1 MNLLPTPPAGGPSA
15 ISLSICSCR
24 IPGRPIAKSQLRFL
38 DPHAIVLHAC
48 PVVSRLVDDYFQM
61 SASIAEAKQQISCK
75 TRDRPAGALAPFQAQ
90 AIGAVCNIPSLHA
103 RATM

>member
-38 DPHAIVLHAC
+38 DPHAIVLHAR
-48 PVVSRLVDDYFQM
+48 PVVSRLP
-61 SASIAEAKQQISCK
+61 SP
-75 TRDRPAGALAPFQAQ
+75 RPSYSSLSKWLACVVLQEDCFHDTSVFM
-90 AIGAVCNIPSLHA
+90 GD
-103 RATM
+103 